1 MRLLL
6 GKARLVFSP
15 ERGGRAAGSLC
26 VEEEWITDVCL
37 SVNEEDVSRGDLVTR
52 SY

>member
-15 ERGGRAAGSLC
+15 EREGATGSLC
-26 VEEEWITDVCL
+26 VKEEWITAVCL
-37 SVNEEDVSRGDLVTR
+37 SVDGEDVSRGDLVTR

>member
-1 MRLLL
+1 MSLLL

-15 ERGGRAAGSLC
+15 ERGGGAGSLC

-37 SVNEEDVSRGDLVTR
+37 SGDGEDVSRGDLVTW